1 MNYQV
6 VKKNKVLLFDGAMG
20 TMIKSYGLNINNSI
34 EIYNFTEEETIKR
47 IHRDY
52 IKAGADII
60 TTNTFGAN
68 KIRFKNDKYDIEE
81 VISKGI
87 KIAKEARDGNDRI
100 LIAYDIGPTG
110 VGVKPVG
117 TLTFDEAYEI
127 FKKQIIIA
135 EENEVDL
142 ILIETI
148 LNLEECK
155 AAIKAARDY
164 SKLPVLC
171 TFTLNMD
178 GELFDGN
185 SIENA
190 IKEVNKLD
198 IEAVGINCSP
208 GVKDIYIIVEKIKE
222 LTEKEIMVQ
231 PNTRCYIDNLKD
243 FIEISENEF
252 SEEILKCIK
261 KGAKIIGG
269 CCGTTP
275 RYTKKIKEKL
285 SKL

>member
-1 MNYQV
+1 MNYKEI
-6 VKKNKVLLFDGAMG
+6 KKSDILLFDGAMG
-20 TMIKSYGLNINNSI
+20 TMIKSYGLNIDNSI
-34 EIYNFTEEETIKR
+34 EIYNFTEEETIKK

-68 KIRFKNDKYDIEE
+68 EIRFKDDKYDIEE

-87 KIAKEARDGNDRI
+87 KVAKEARDGNDKI

-135 EENEVDL
+135 VENEVDL
-142 ILIETI
+142 IVIETI

-155 AAIKAARDY
+155 AAIKAAKDC
-164 SKLPVLC
+164 SNLPVFC
-171 TFTLNMD
+171 TFTLN
-178 GELFDGN
+178 GEGKLFDGN
-185 SIENA
+185 SIEDA

-198 IEAVGINCSP
+198 IEAIGINCSP
-208 GVKDIYIIVEKIKE
+208 GVKDIYIIIEKMKE
-222 LTEKEIMVQ
+222 LTEKDVMVQ
-231 PNTRCYIDNLKD
+231 PNTRCYMNNLKD

-275 RYTKKIKEKL
+275 RYTQKIKEKL